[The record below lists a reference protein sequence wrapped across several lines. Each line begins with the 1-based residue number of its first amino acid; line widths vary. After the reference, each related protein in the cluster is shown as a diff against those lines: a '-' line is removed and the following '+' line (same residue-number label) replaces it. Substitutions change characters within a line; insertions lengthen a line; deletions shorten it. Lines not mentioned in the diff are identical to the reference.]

1 MRQLIAIGFRGP
13 KRSFVKTFPDL
24 PECVAFAE
32 SLESVRAAA
41 AEGLAYLNEAPQPTP
56 EPRSESSPLEVG
68 SRARGSLR
76 NDSVA
81 IDVANGFPCAKI
93 GSGGARMLPFQRLQY
108 PDHGWPG
115 QTLIDLEQRFAAGQ
129 ILDVELRNGA

>member
-1 MRQLIAIGFRGP
+1 MRLPNRP
-13 KRSFVKTFPDL
+13 PNPDL
-24 PECVAFAE
+24 
-32 SLESVRAAA
+32 SHRRSKS
-41 AEGLAYLNEAPQPTP
+41 EA
-56 EPRSESSPLEVG
+56 
-68 SRARGSLR
+68 ARGAR
-76 NDSVA
+76 FGTISVA